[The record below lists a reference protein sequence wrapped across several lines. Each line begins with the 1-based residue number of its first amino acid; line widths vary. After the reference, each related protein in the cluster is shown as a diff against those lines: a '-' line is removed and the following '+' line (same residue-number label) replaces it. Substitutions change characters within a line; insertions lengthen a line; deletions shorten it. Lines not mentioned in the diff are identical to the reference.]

1 MTKNLQYLSIFASTL
16 ILISLFLFS
25 FLSKSSLDT
34 TTVFAQISNNALN
47 DENQVNLDNLA
58 RIHGFLMLGT
68 NSLYL
73 SHLPMFNV
81 PAHSYQ
87 TILEAEIDGSH
98 MKNYLKIKK
107 ENPAKPIIISN
118 LEPIRLEKLVNSNS
132 FVGQITFA
140 DVNGDPIGE
149 PLISPEITVNIKK
162 ILLFKQL
169 NKNSPTYPKNLE
181 YYLFGTNSDWHLSH
195 YLSKSPNFEQ
205 ELDISMSGNLSDKI
219 KESKIIKIS
228 ISSVKEKS
236 RQHITHDPLTKND
249 YTITTENGD
258 KFPISISN
266 RFWVNNIPLNP

>member
-1 MTKNLQYLSIFASTL
+1 MELMSH
-16 ILISLFLFS
+16 
-25 FLSKSSLDT
+25 SSHEGP
-34 TTVFAQISNNALN
+34 A
-47 DENQVNLDNLA
+47 
-58 RIHGFLMLGT
+58 IHGFLMLGT

-73 SHLPMFNV
+73 SHLPMYNV

-118 LEPIRLEKLVNSNS
+118 NEPIRLEKLVNSSS

-140 DVNGDPIGE
+140 NVNGDPIGE

-181 YYLFGTNSDWHLSH
+181 YYLFGTDSDWHLSH
-195 YLSKSPNFEQ
+195 YLSKAPNFEQ

-236 RQHITHDPLTKND
+236 RQHITHDPLPKND
-249 YTITTENGD
+249 YTITTEKGD

-266 RFWVNNIPLNP
+266 RFWINNIPLNP